1 MGKLIFLVP
10 GGSIIHYCAC
20 AYGCGLYILS
30 NETFCFPPSHVWCMQ
45 KYPIVCSDSQTKR
58 KRAFFQF

>member
-30 NETFCFPPSHVWCMQ
+30 NETFCFPPKPCLVHAEISH
-45 KYPIVCSDSQTKR
+45 S
-58 KRAFFQF
+58 F